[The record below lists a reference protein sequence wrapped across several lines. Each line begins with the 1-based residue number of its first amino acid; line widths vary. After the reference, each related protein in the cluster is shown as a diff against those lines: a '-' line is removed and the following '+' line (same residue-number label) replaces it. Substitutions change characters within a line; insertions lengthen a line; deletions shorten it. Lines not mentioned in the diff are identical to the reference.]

1 MLVAL
6 YEEPEKPANALD
18 FIKQYLGAP
27 TSGDVETMKAEKD
40 EMLAKQKELEK
51 ALAVRKRPICWNAWT
66 LGWLYTGN
74 LLSRRAFLCANRV
87 VSWNVQEVQAELD
100 ALKNGGAPAEGGE

>member
-1 MLVAL
+1 MAESKKEEFRKYLERAGVIDALTKVLVAL

-40 EMLAKQKELEK
+40 EMVKKNEELTRQLEVCSACCVSLF
-51 ALAVRKRPICWNAWT
+51 ALF
-66 LGWLYTGN
+66 LD
-74 LLSRRAFLCANRV
+74 LSCCLVF
-87 VSWNVQEVQAELD
+87 
-100 ALKNGGAPAEGGE
+100 